1 MGQYFRPCGERVVFT
16 DISAPAKKSI
26 VVDFGFNSLFGTRY
40 PVFKDKSGKQVTFK
54 TVVDAMLESAVDSLR
69 KENKELR
76 SEIHLRDSINEQA
89 KLDFEERIVY
99 LENFVSDTE
108 WGVYEGRK

>member
-1 MGQYFRPCGERVVFT
+1 MTCWFHIAILILAITLMAGCQSHNSSSALESRV
-16 DISAPAKKSI
+16 
-26 VVDFGFNSLFGTRY
+26 
-40 PVFKDKSGKQVTFK
+40 
-54 TVVDAMLESAVDSLR
+54 AMLESAVDSLH

-89 KLDFEERIVY
+89 ILDFEERIVY

>member
-1 MGQYFRPCGERVVFT
+1 MTRWFHIAILILAIILMAGCQSHNSS
-16 DISAPAKKSI
+16 SAPESRVAK
-26 VVDFGFNSLFGTRY
+26 
-40 PVFKDKSGKQVTFK
+40 
-54 TVVDAMLESAVDSLR
+54 LESAVDSLR

-89 KLDFEERIVY
+89 ILDFEERIVY

>member
-1 MGQYFRPCGERVVFT
+1 MTRWFHLAIPILSITLMAGCQSHNSF
-16 DISAPAKKSI
+16 SALESKVAK
-26 VVDFGFNSLFGTRY
+26 
-40 PVFKDKSGKQVTFK
+40 
-54 TVVDAMLESAVDSLR
+54 LESAVDSLR

-89 KLDFEERIVY
+89 ILDFEERIVY